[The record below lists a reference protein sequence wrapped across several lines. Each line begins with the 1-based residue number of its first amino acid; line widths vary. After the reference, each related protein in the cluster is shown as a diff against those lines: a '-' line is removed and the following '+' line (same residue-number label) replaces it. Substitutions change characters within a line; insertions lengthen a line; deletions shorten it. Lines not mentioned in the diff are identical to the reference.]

1 MNKNNINHNPGLKV
15 DPHYWS
21 KLDKY
26 GEYVE
31 SVSVPDY
38 HTFSFVQYSE
48 ESEPDVDFNIYTKEG
63 VKLAKLRFYRYGPV
77 QDKYKISYIL
87 KKIYEP
93 NYVGECYLHLPSLKL
108 TRKNYHVFNI
118 DLTQLTVET
127 LYDNVT
133 RLFLLQLPKYVI

>member
-1 MNKNNINHNPGLKV
+1 MNNKDINHNPFLKV

-48 ESEPDVDFNIYTKEG
+48 ESEPDVDLNIYTKEG
-63 VKLAKLRFYRYGPV
+63 VKLANLRFYRHGT
-77 QDKYKISYIL
+77 YKIAYVL
-87 KKIYEP
+87 KEIYEP
-93 NYVGECYLHLPSLKL
+93 NYVGECYLYLPSLKR
-108 TRKNYHVFNI
+108 TRKDYHVFNI
-118 DLTQLTVET
+118 DLTQLIVET
-127 LYDNVT
+127 LYDNTT
-133 RLFLLQLPKYVI
+133 RLFLLQLSK